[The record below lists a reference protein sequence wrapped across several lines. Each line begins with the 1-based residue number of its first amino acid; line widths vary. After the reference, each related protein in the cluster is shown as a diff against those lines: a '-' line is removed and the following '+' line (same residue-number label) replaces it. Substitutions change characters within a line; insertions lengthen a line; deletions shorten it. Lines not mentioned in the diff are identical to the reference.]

1 MRSSDPFCAAELV
14 LARRWE
20 RGEITDQQL
29 ISAMRAIVVRQAPLQ
44 QSAIA
49 RELDRQLQEPDQAS
63 TTHD

>member
-29 ISAMRAIVVRQAPLQ
+29 ISAIQAIAVRQVPLQ

-49 RELDRQLQEPDQAS
+49 RELDRQLQEEKER
-63 TTHD
+63 